1 MSTSIIIGLLV
12 ILFGLV
18 AVFGGGYFLVYWWM
32 IQRPAP
38 RLDGTFSLL
47 GLSAPV
53 QVLRDKFA
61 IPHIYADSRADLF
74 RAQGYVHAQERLWQM
89 ERQRRTARGTLAE
102 LFGDAALDADRF
114 SRIVGFWRAAEKE
127 LPTLDDET
135 RQVLDWYAE
144 GINQFIQAN
153 PGKLAAEFNLL
164 RTSPEPWHA
173 IDCIATWKVFAWG
186 LSGNWESELIRLQL
200 LNQLGPIRA
209 ADLEPDYPPQAPIV
223 LEGAGSHE
231 TTRMLSASGL
241 LLNQY
246 ENVKQWFGVIGQ
258 GQGSN
263 SWVLGPQRSETGKP
277 LLCNDPHLTLQI
289 PGIWYENQL
298 DTPDYTVSGVSL
310 PGIPGV
316 VIGHNGSIA
325 WGMTNAMVDVQ
336 DLFIERAHPD
346 APTRFEFEGKWEDA
360 EVRDEVIQV
369 RRRPEAHVERVVITR
384 HGPLISG
391 LLTNMGGDEDEEMK
405 TVPLALQWTGHRPDT
420 TLRAMLKLNQAQ
432 DRQAFEAALAD
443 WTTPPQTV
451 TYADSEGHIG
461 CMLAGRV
468 PLRNQNLGLLPAP
481 GWNGEHEW
489 DAYIPIP
496 ELPKI
501 FDPPSGVIV
510 TANNKIAGD
519 DYPYFLGIEHMPGW
533 RALRIENLIAKKKRH
548 SSRDMVEMQL
558 DTGSTFAEALAPWIG
573 QFHSDDPWENTALN
587 AVRNWNYRMDTDSEA
602 ALVFHYTVLYLL
614 EMTFGDKIG
623 PAYDGLLGIS
633 SSPLAGAN
641 GFMSRAEL
649 RLLQIL
655 SENETSAWYMD
666 AKSGRRR
673 TRDQLIFEALSRAV
687 VRIRSTVGD
696 SALKWD
702 WGRSHQIRYVHQLGS
717 ARFLRGF
724 FNRGPFPIGGDGT
737 TPMQT
742 RHAPTLPLGL
752 VQITPSYR
760 QIYEV
765 GAWDKARTV
774 TTSGQSGHP
783 LSDHYDNQ
791 IAMFREGVYHPVS
804 WTHEAVEEETVY
816 RTVLEP
822 KK

>member
-1 MSTSIIIGLLV
+1 MPT
-12 ILFGLV
+12 
-18 AVFGGGYFLVYWWM
+18 
-32 IQRPAP
+32 
-38 RLDGTFSLL
+38 
-47 GLSAPV
+47 
-53 QVLRDKFA
+53 
-61 IPHIYADSRADLF
+61 SRADLF

-114 SRIVGFWRAAEKE
+114 SRIVGFRRAAEAE

-164 RTSPEPWHA
+164 RTQPEPWHA

-186 LSGNWESELIRLQL
+186 LSGNWESELIRVQL

-209 ADLEPDYPPQAPIV
+209 ADLEPDYPPQTPII

-298 DTPDYTVSGVSL
+298 DAPDYTVSGVSL

-346 APTRFEFEGKWEDA
+346 APTRFEFEDKWEDA
-360 EVRDEVIQV
+360 KVRDEVIQV

-391 LLTNMGGDEDEEMK
+391 LLPHTDGDETVQ

-432 DRQAFEAALAD
+432 DRQTFEAALAD
-443 WTTPPQTV
+443 WTTPPQSCDLRRFGRA
-451 TYADSEGHIG
+451 YRLRAGGPRAPAQSE
-461 CMLAGRV
+461 
-468 PLRNQNLGLLPAP
+468 
-481 GWNGEHEW
+481 
-489 DAYIPIP
+489 
-496 ELPKI
+496 
-501 FDPPSGVIV
+501 SGPV
-510 TANNKIAGD
+510 ACA
-519 DYPYFLGIEHMPGW
+519 
-533 RALRIENLIAKKKRH
+533 R
-548 SSRDMVEMQL
+548 
-558 DTGSTFAEALAPWIG
+558 
-573 QFHSDDPWENTALN
+573 
-587 AVRNWNYRMDTDSEA
+587 
-602 ALVFHYTVLYLL
+602 L
-614 EMTFGDKIG
+614 E
-623 PAYDGLLGIS
+623 
-633 SSPLAGAN
+633 
-641 GFMSRAEL
+641 R
-649 RLLQIL
+649 
-655 SENETSAWYMD
+655 
-666 AKSGRRR
+666 
-673 TRDQLIFEALSRAV
+673 
-687 VRIRSTVGD
+687 
-696 SALKWD
+696 
-702 WGRSHQIRYVHQLGS
+702 
-717 ARFLRGF
+717 
-724 FNRGPFPIGGDGT
+724 
-737 TPMQT
+737 
-742 RHAPTLPLGL
+742 
-752 VQITPSYR
+752 
-760 QIYEV
+760 
-765 GAWDKARTV
+765 
-774 TTSGQSGHP
+774 
-783 LSDHYDNQ
+783 
-791 IAMFREGVYHPVS
+791 
-804 WTHEAVEEETVY
+804 
-816 RTVLEP
+816 
-822 KK
+822 